1 MRRVLRTLLTLLMCV
16 SLTPGWVEL
25 LENLEHLVHD
35 GHLAHTEDHLA
46 HAGHD
51 HEDSS
56 AHEALEAEH
65 GCTPMSHSCG
75 CHVSVPVV
83 LPQEFSLEAIR
94 RNADVQRLPEFLAR
108 MVHRANAPPVRPPI
122 SA

>member
-1 MRRVLRTLLTLLMCV
+1 MFRHLMTWLLCISLM
-16 SLTPGWVEL
+16 PGWAEV
-25 LENLEHLVHD
+25 LENIEHLVHD
-35 GHLAHTEDHLA
+35 GHLAHTEDHAA
-46 HAGHD
+46 HDGHD
-51 HEDSS
+51 HEDVA

-75 CHVSVPVV
+75 CHVSVPVI
-83 LPQEFSLEAIR
+83 L
-94 RNADVQRLPEFLAR
+94 ADGLTFDPSRKPVEDIRLPEFLTR